1 MYKKIRHYATASL
14 VSVVILSSANAE
26 VVTGT
31 SLSVNLESAHII
43 GSGRN
48 INALRV
54 PVINVDDGTTT
65 FFDVS
70 FKLTLDSSGALV
82 FDRFSSASIS
92 PPLNSLNFI
101 PGKYL
106 DGTGREFILE
116 EASLL
121 SGGRV
126 LYTLSGNSFSLQF
139 VTGSAIGHPDIGD
152 REIAASLNNTHSYG
166 LITDDTNNTGVFGG
180 VFSATSSLWKQNQLI
195 GVRQNNNNLQITL
208 FSEGNVS
215 EDFSSQRAGAVLTRV
230 VE

>member
-1 MYKKIRHYATASL
+1 MNKKIMYYATASI
-14 VSVVILSSANAE
+14 VSAIVLSSANAE

-31 SLSVNLESAHII
+31 NLSVNLESAHII

-54 PVINVDDGTTT
+54 PVINVDNGITT

-70 FKLTLDSSGALV
+70 FKLTLDSSGALI

-106 DGTGREFILE
+106 DGIGKEFILE
-116 EASLL
+116 EPSLL

-139 VTGSAIGHPDIGD
+139 VTGSAIGHPDIGG
-152 REIAASLNNTHSYG
+152 REIATDLNDSHSYG
-166 LITDDTNNTGVFGG
+166 LITDDTVGISSSGG
-180 VFSATSSLWKQNQLI
+180 VFRATSSFWKQNQLI

-208 FSEGNVS
+208 FSEGT
-215 EDFSSQRAGAVLTRV
+215 EDFNSQRAGAILTRV